1 MTSKEAEA
9 KGGHV
14 AQAEQARPVP
24 AAPAQAD
31 AAQADAVQAGAG
43 QAGAGQ
49 AGPVQAGVGHT
60 GAGQAGAGQEADLA
74 GLYPAD
80 RLGLAA
86 AAAARAGIGALLL
99 TPGPDLR
106 YLTGYDALAT
116 ERLTCLAVPADG
128 PAFLVAPRLELRSV
142 QASPAGGLGLDI
154 VAWDE
159 TDDPY
164 RLVADRLGRPGSPG
178 SRGAPGRPAALESVG
193 LADQMWAMMVL
204 RFRDALPGARLGLAS
219 TALRGLR
226 IRKTDAEVAA
236 LRQAGA
242 AIDRVHGRVPEL
254 LRPGRTEREV
264 AADIAGAIIAE
275 GHARADFVIV
285 GSGPNAARPHHEPSG
300 RILAAGDTVVVDIG
314 GTMPSGYCSDCT
326 RTYAIG
332 SPPPEVT
339 AYYQVL
345 QEAQEIACAAVRP
358 GVSAEA
364 VDAAA
369 REPITAAGYGEYFV
383 HRTGHG
389 IGLETHEDPYIVSG
403 NTEALVPGM
412 AFSVE
417 PGIYPGPHGAR
428 IEDIVVCTPDGGQ
441 RLNNVT
447 RELVVVDA

>member
-1 MTSKEAEA
+1 M
-9 KGGHV
+9 GGHV
-14 AQAEQARPVP
+14 TQTEQA
-24 AAPAQAD
+24 
-31 AAQADAVQAGAG
+31 GL
-43 QAGAGQ
+43 
-49 AGPVQAGVGHT
+49 
-60 GAGQAGAGQEADLA
+60 DLA

-86 AAAARAGIGALLL
+86 EAAARAGIGALLL

-106 YLTGYDALAT
+106 YLTGYDAMAT
-116 ERLTCLAVPADG
+116 ERLTCLAVPAGG

-142 QASPAGGLGLDI
+142 QASPAGGLGVEI
-154 VAWDE
+154 VAWAE

-164 RLVADRLGRPGSPG
+164 RLVADRLR
-178 SRGAPGRPAALESVG
+178 RAEAPESVG

-219 TALRGLR
+219 AALRGLR
-226 IRKTDAEVAA
+226 VRKTGTEVAA

-242 AIDRVHGRVPEL
+242 AIDRVHARVPEW

-264 AADIAGAIIAE
+264 AADIAGAIVAE
-275 GHARADFVIV
+275 GHDRADFVIV
-285 GSGPNAARPHHEPSG
+285 GSGPNAARPHHDPSG
-300 RILAAGDTVVVDIG
+300 RVLAAGDSVVVDIG

-339 AYYQVL
+339 AYYRVL
-345 QEAQEIACAAVRP
+345 QQAQEAACAAVRP
-358 GVSAEA
+358 GVSAES

-389 IGLETHEDPYIVSG
+389 IGLETHEEPYIVSG

-417 PGIYPGPHGAR
+417 PGIYPGPNGAR
-428 IEDIVVCTPDGGQ
+428 IEDIVVCTPDGAE

-447 RELVVVDA
+447 RELVQVDA